1 MGCVCDVGNMDQ
13 ASWPPRLRQYVERAF
28 ACCRDPSLQEELHE
42 KLRDVIRSAAA
53 SGELWTK
60 DWDHVPLPLSSA
72 SATKQSEPS
81 TPASTPHGARTNNP
95 PPGRTTHDGVP
106 WEKRRQGRP
115 DGSKTRN
122 TYAQAASTI
131 HTPGNN
137 RVAYV
142 PVGPPAPPPPP
153 ALTSMPAAP
162 HMPPPPP
169 PLGPPAPPPFWQETT
184 APTRKDGQM
193 QTGLSKTIETSGDV
207 EEQARRWKRMG
218 RFGDGQ
224 AIGAA
229 PIGKV
234 NSRGKGNKDLSVSN
248 ASIGETGGRKR
259 RRQRE
264 KGSLGVEIDS
274 PLVGT
279 CQSLEKSFFRLT
291 SAPHPST
298 VRPEAVL
305 WKALERLQGIHQKRT
320 ENYIYLCD
328 QLKGMRQDCTVQ
340 RIRNQ
345 LTVRVYEMHARVAIE
360 NQDIAEF
367 SQCQSQLMALYQEGI
382 PGCVA
387 EFVAYRLLHLAF
399 QQAGGKS
406 VLAVLGKME
415 KAISGHPAIVHANK
429 VREAVA
435 TSQYCTFFRLYWRA
449 PNLGRQLMSLY
460 ADKIRYKGLQIV
472 ASAYRP
478 HIQVSYLA
486 EVLGFRDPNNGTTDE
501 CHRANVTCSDWI
513 SRHGGIILRD
523 GSGAD
528 SSMDTK
534 GSMPLLRVPELEGAV
549 AHGDPSLALDDF
561 LARER
566 V

>member
-1 MGCVCDVGNMDQ
+1 MDQ
-13 ASWPPRLRQYVERAF
+13 ASWPPRLRHYVERAF

-53 SGELWTK
+53 SGELWTR
-60 DWDHVPLPLSSA
+60 DWDLVPLPLSDA
-72 SATKQSEPS
+72 SATRQSES
-81 TPASTPHGARTNNP
+81 SIPASLPHGARTHNP
-95 PPGRTTHDGVP
+95 PSGRTKYEGVP

-115 DGSKTRN
+115 DGHDNRN

-137 RVAYV
+137 QVAYV
-142 PVGPPAPPPPP
+142 PVEPPVPPRTLRSKPVVPHVPPPPPPGPPAPPP
-153 ALTSMPAAP
+153 L
-162 HMPPPPP
+162 
-169 PLGPPAPPPFWQETT
+169 WQETT
-184 APTRKDGQM
+184 DSTRRDGLV
-193 QTGLSKTIETSGDV
+193 QTGLSKTTEHPGDA

-229 PIGKV
+229 PVGKA
-234 NSRGKGNKDLSVSN
+234 NSRGKGKRDLSASN
-248 ASIGETGGRKR
+248 SSVGEPGGRKR
-259 RRQRE
+259 CRIRE
-264 KGSLGVEIDS
+264 KGSLGVELDS

-305 WKALERLQGIHQKRT
+305 WQALERLQGIHQNRT
-320 ENYIYLCD
+320 ESYIYLCD

-382 PGCVA
+382 PGCVS
-387 EFVAYRLLHLAF
+387 EFVAYRLLYLAF

-415 KAISGHPAIVHANK
+415 KAIAGHPAIIHANK

-449 PNLGRQLMSLY
+449 PNLGRQLMALY

-486 EVLGFRDPNNGTTDE
+486 EVLGFRDPSKSTTDE
-501 CHRANVTCSDWI
+501 CHRANATCSDWI

-528 SSMDTK
+528 SSLDTK
-534 GSMPLLRVPELEGAV
+534 GSMSLLRVPELEGAV